1 VIPTTPEEEQALEL
15 AKEGVKNLLEPV
27 KDLLQRLLGPAAT
40 EIGLSWGDSFRVWR
54 LKRVV
59 RLLEEVR
66 RVASDAGLDLKPVA
80 PRLLFPI
87 LETASLQDDEDL
99 HQRWVAL
106 LTNAAST
113 ELGNNMLPCFPD
125 ILRQLTSEE
134 ARFLD
139 RAYDEA
145 TRDSEKRRAEIMEKN
160 PGVSV
165 EAAGTLGISPR
176 MLGSVHP
183 VMIEN
188 LERLMLVTRI
198 AVPLSFDDKV
208 QHSFPPANHLFV
220 SEFGKAFIR
229 ACRLPIRPVSCG

>member
-40 EIGLSWGDSFRVWR
+40 EIGLGWGDSFRVWR

-66 RVASDAGLDLKPVA
+66 QVASDARLDLKPVA

-87 LETASLQDDEDL
+87 LEAASLQDDADL

-106 LTNAAST
+106 LANAAST
-113 ELGNNMLPCFPD
+113 QLGNNMLPCFPD

-139 RAYDEA
+139 RAYDEG
-145 TRDSEKRRAEIMEKN
+145 TRDFEKRHAEIIKEN

-165 EAAGTLGISPR
+165 ELAGFLGISGR
-176 MLGSVHP
+176 LLGSVP
-183 VMIEN
+183 QVMIEN

-198 AVPLSFDDKV
+198 AVPLSFDNKV
-208 QHSFPPANHLFV
+208 QHSFPPANHLYV
-220 SEFGKAFIR
+220 SEFGKAFIL
-229 ACRLPIRPVSCG
+229 ACRLPLGR